1 MYQKYNSTINKL
13 LILLADILVIE
24 ASYVIT
30 MTLRMGAV
38 IPAEN
43 FNAYLNVSPWI
54 NIVSVIVFYI
64 FDLYNNW
71 TKRDLFHVMVRL
83 VSAMLINTVLT
94 ISIIYITRNTAVP
107 RSVVLGNFFTETM
120 LLAFSRYLI
129 WRASHKRQKKKQ
141 VMVVGDSEEDV
152 VSSAVHFREL
162 VFSRY
167 ALHSRHSVR
176 TSREL
181 QALLEAYPEV
191 DVVAAKTQLFR
202 QNGMLEV
209 CFNGYKEILIIPD
222 ILNILL
228 KTAKLQILD
237 DKLLFNLNHFN
248 ISPIKKNVKRVFD
261 LMAAAGLLFL
271 LSPLMLL
278 VAISIRLK
286 SPGPVFY
293 RQERLGENNKK
304 FQIIKFRTM
313 IPDAESKTGP
323 TLASANDPR
332 ITRIGAFLRE
342 YRLDELPQFF
352 NVIKGD
358 MSIVGPRP
366 ERAFFVNRYLETIPF
381 YRYRMLMKPG
391 ITGLAQVLGK
401 YSTTVEGKLQYD
413 LMYISSYSLLLDLR
427 ILMETA
433 RAALHRENAAGVR
446 SDTSSASEK

>member
-1 MYQKYNSTINKL
+1 MYRKYNSTINKL
-13 LILLADILVIE
+13 MILLADILVIE

-54 NIVSVIVFYI
+54 NIVSVIVFYV
-64 FDLYNNW
+64 FDLYSNW

-83 VSAMLINTVLT
+83 FSAILVNTVLT
-94 ISIIYITRNTAVP
+94 ISIIYITRNTEVP
-107 RSVVLGNFFTETM
+107 RSVVLGNFFTEILM
-120 LLAFSRYLI
+120 LGVCRYLI
-129 WRASHKRQKKKQ
+129 WRASQKRQKKKP
-141 VMVVGDSEEDV
+141 VMVIGEFEEDAI
-152 VSSAVHFREL
+152 SSAANFREL
-162 VFSRY
+162 SQSRY
-167 ALHSRHSVR
+167 AFHSGHAVQS
-176 TSREL
+176 SRDL
-181 QALLEAYPEV
+181 QALLEMHPEV
-191 DVVAAKTQLFR
+191 EVVAAKTQLFR
-202 QNGMLEV
+202 QSGMLEA
-209 CFNGYKEILIIPD
+209 CFNAQKEILIIPD

-237 DKLLFNLNHFN
+237 DKLLFNLNHFSL
-248 ISPIKKNVKRVFD
+248 SPIKKNVKRIFD
-261 LMAAAGLLFL
+261 LLAASGLLIL
-271 LSPLMLL
+271 LSPAMLV
-278 VAISIRLK
+278 VAILIPLT

-304 FQIIKFRTM
+304 FNIIKFRSM
-313 IPDAESKTGP
+313 IRDAESKTGP
-323 TLASANDPR
+323 TLASSNDPR
-332 ITRIGAFLRE
+332 ITRFGAFLRE
-342 YRLDELPQFF
+342 YRLDELPQLF

-366 ERAFFVNRYLETIPF
+366 EREFFVSRYLETVPF

-427 ILMETA
+427 ILMETV
-433 RAALHRENAAGVR
+433 RAAFHKENAAGLR
-446 SDTSSASEK
+446 SDTPSASEK

>member
-1 MYQKYNSTINKL
+1 MYRKYNSTINKL
-13 LILLADILVIE
+13 LILLADVLVIE
-24 ASYVIT
+24 ASYVMT
-30 MTLRMGAV
+30 MTLRMGAA

-83 VSAMLINTVLT
+83 TSAMMVNTVLT

-107 RSVVLGNFFTETM
+107 RSVVLGNFFPETLM
-120 LLAFSRYLI
+120 LAACRYLI
-129 WRASHKRQKKKQ
+129 WRVSQKRQKKKQ
-141 VMVVGDSEEDV
+141 VMVIGEGEEDV
-152 VSSAVHFREL
+152 IHSTGNFREL
-162 VFSRY
+162 AQSRY
-167 ALHSRHSVR
+167 VLHSRHPIQN
-176 TSREL
+176 SRQL
-181 QALLEAYPEV
+181 QALLDAHPEV

-202 QNGMLEV
+202 KSGMLEV
-209 CFNGYKEILIIPD
+209 CFNAFKEILIIPD

-261 LMAAAGLLFL
+261 LLAAAGLLML
-271 LSPLMLL
+271 LSPLMLVIAVL
-278 VAISIRLK
+278 IPLTSA
-286 SPGPVFY
+286 GPVFY

-304 FQIIKFRTM
+304 FQIIKFRSM
-313 IPDAESKTGP
+313 IQNAESKTGP
-323 TLASANDPR
+323 TLASTNDPR
-332 ITRIGAFLRE
+332 ITRFGAFLRE
-342 YRLDELPQFF
+342 YRLDELPQLF

-366 ERAFFVNRYLETIPF
+366 EREFFVSRYLETVPF

-427 ILMETA
+427 ILMETV
-433 RAALHRENAAGVR
+433 RAAFHKENAAGVR
-446 SDTSSASEK
+446 SESSSASEK